1 MTVKILY
8 LTEDS
13 VGSRVH
19 HNLCKSLVDADSQ
32 LDVTLFS
39 YERPNYGLRDIRSTY
54 ADVNYKAVSSMF
66 AGNMLM
72 YKTIFPYKVS
82 CKYRQLEQSVNVSDF
97 NLTIAST
104 LFSDGAVALRLW
116 KEHRIPYIVVVRGT
130 DVNLYMK
137 KMPHLFAIGRQIV
150 ANARKVVFVSPI
162 QYKMTLNSLA
172 FRRIL
177 QELKDK
183 SITIANGIDSVWI
196 ENRYFGDESRVP
208 DSVLYIGV
216 FDKNKNVLSLIDAC
230 RKLRQTYPDLTLNL
244 VGGGGACEQ
253 QVLVQVNANQDWIKY
268 HGPIY
273 DKQKLIQICRQNS
286 VFAMISISETFGLVY
301 LEALSQGLPVVYTQN
316 QGFDG
321 LVPDEVGYSV
331 NPKNVADVADKIG
344 LALRNRKQLLSNVQ
358 NVDFEQFGWNKKVRQ
373 WLETIR

>member
-1 MTVKILY
+1 MKVLY
-8 LTEDS
+8 LTEDY
-13 VGSRVH
+13 VGSKVH
-19 HNLCKSLVDADSQ
+19 HNLCQSIVCADSQ
-32 LDVTLFS
+32 MDMTLFS
-39 YERPNYGLRDIRSTY
+39 FERPNYGLRDIRTTY
-54 ADVNYKAVSSMF
+54 SDVKYRTVSSMF
-66 AGNMLM
+66 SGNMLM

-82 CKYRQLEQSVNVSDF
+82 CKCRQLEQSVNVSDF

-137 KMPHLFAIGRQIV
+137 KMPHLFAIGRKIV
-150 ANARKVVFVSPI
+150 ANARKVIFVSPS
-162 QYKMTLNSLA
+162 QCRSTLKSFA
-172 FRRIL
+172 FRKMSND
-177 QELKDK
+177 LKDK
-183 SITIANGIDSVWI
+183 SVIIANGIDSVWI

-253 QVLVQVNANQDWIKY
+253 QVLAQVNANQDWIKY

-273 DKQKLIQICRQNS
+273 DKQKLIQVCRQNS
-286 VFAMISISETFGLVY
+286 VFAMISLSETFGLVY

-321 LVPDEVGYSV
+321 LMTAEVGYSV
-331 NPKNVADVADKIG
+331 NPVNVSDIAGKIG
-344 LALRNRKQLLSNVQ
+344 LALRNRKQLLLNVQ
-358 NVDFEQFGWNKKVRQ
+358 NVDFEQFGWNKKVQQ

>member
-1 MTVKILY
+1 MKVLY
-8 LTEDS
+8 LTEDY
-13 VGSRVH
+13 VGSKVH
-19 HNLCKSLVDADSQ
+19 HNLCQSIVCADSQ
-32 LDVTLFS
+32 MDMTLFS
-39 YERPNYGLRDIRSTY
+39 FERPNYGLRDIRTTY
-54 ADVNYKAVSSMF
+54 SDVKYRTVSSMF
-66 AGNMLM
+66 SGNMLM

-82 CKYRQLEQSVNVSDF
+82 CKCRQLEQSVNVSDF

-150 ANARKVVFVSPI
+150 ANARKVVFVSPN
-162 QYKMTLNSLA
+162 QYRLTLKSFA
-172 FRRIL
+172 FGKISQKL
-177 QELKDK
+177 QDK
-183 SITIANGIDSVWI
+183 SVTITNGIDSVWI
-196 ENRYFGDESRVP
+196 QNRYFGDESRVP

-216 FDKNKNVLSLIDAC
+216 FDRNKNVLSLIDAC
-230 RKLRQTYPDLTLNL
+230 SRLRESNPRLTLNF

-253 QVLVQVNANQDWIKY
+253 QVLAQVNANQDWIKY

>member
-1 MTVKILY
+1 MKVLY
-8 LTEDS
+8 LTEDYI
-13 VGSRVH
+13 GSRVH
-19 HNLCKSLVDADSQ
+19 HNLCQSIACADSQ
-32 LDVTLFS
+32 IDMTLFS
-39 YERPNYGLRDIRSTY
+39 FERPNYGLRDIRTTY
-54 ADVNYKAVSSMF
+54 SDVKYRTVSSMF
-66 AGNMLM
+66 NGNMLM

-82 CKYRQLEQSVNVSDF
+82 CKLGQLTQKVDASDF
-97 NLTIAST
+97 DLTIAST
-104 LFSDGAVALRLW
+104 LFADGAVALKLW
-116 KEHRIPYIVVVRGT
+116 KKYGIPYVVVVRGT
-130 DVNLYMK
+130 DVNLYME
-137 KMPHLFAIGRQIV
+137 KMPHLYAVGREIV

-172 FRRIL
+172 FRRIS

-196 ENRYFGDESRVP
+196 ENKYFGDESRVP

-230 RKLRQTYPDLTLNL
+230 QRLRQSNPRLALNL
-244 VGGGGACEQ
+244 VGGSGACEQ
-253 QVLVQVNANQDWIKY
+253 QVLAQVNANQDWIKY

-358 NVDFEQFGWNKKVRQ
+358 NVDFEQFGWSERSRQ

>member
-1 MTVKILY
+1 MKVLY
-8 LTEDS
+8 LTEDYI
-13 VGSRVH
+13 GSRVH
-19 HNLCKSLVDADSQ
+19 HNLCQSITCTDSQ
-32 LDVTLFS
+32 IDMTLFS
-39 YERPNYGLRDIRSTY
+39 FERPNYGLRDIRTTY
-54 ADVNYKAVSSMF
+54 SDVKYRTVSSMF
-66 AGNMLM
+66 NGNMLM

-82 CKYRQLEQSVNVSDF
+82 CKLSQLSQKVEVGGFD
-97 NLTIAST
+97 LTIAST
-104 LFSDGAVALRLW
+104 LFADGAVALKLW
-116 KEHRIPYIVVVRGT
+116 KKYGIPYVVVVRGT

-137 KMPHLFAIGRQIV
+137 KMPHLYAVGREIV

-172 FRRIL
+172 FRRIS

-196 ENRYFGDESRVP
+196 ENKYFGDESRVP

-244 VGGGGACEQ
+244 VGGSGACEQ
-253 QVLVQVNANQDWIKY
+253 QVLAQVNANQDWIKY

-321 LVPDEVGYSV
+321 LMTAEVGYSV
-331 NPKNVADVADKIG
+331 NPVNVSDIAGKIG
-344 LALRNRKQLLSNVQ
+344 LALRNRKQLLLNVQ
-358 NVDFEQFGWNKKVRQ
+358 DVDFEQFGWSKRAQQ

>member
-1 MTVKILY
+1 MKVLY
-8 LTEDS
+8 LTEDY
-13 VGSRVH
+13 VGSKVH
-19 HNLCKSLVDADSQ
+19 HNLCQSIVCADSQ
-32 LDVTLFS
+32 MDMTLFS
-39 YERPNYGLRDIRSTY
+39 FERPNYGLRDIRTTY
-54 ADVNYKAVSSMF
+54 SDVKYRTVSSMF
-66 AGNMLM
+66 SGNMLM

-82 CKYRQLEQSVNVSDF
+82 CKLSQLSQKVEVGGFD
-97 NLTIAST
+97 LTIAST
-104 LFSDGAVALRLW
+104 LFADGAVALKLW
-116 KEHRIPYIVVVRGT
+116 KKYGIPYVVVVRGT

-137 KMPHLFAIGRQIV
+137 KMPHLYAVGREIV

-162 QYKMTLNSLA
+162 QYEMTLNSLA
-172 FRRIL
+172 FRRIS

-253 QVLVQVNANQDWIKY
+253 QVLAQVNANQDWIKY

-273 DKQKLIQICRQNS
+273 DKQKLIQVCRQNS

-358 NVDFEQFGWNKKVRQ
+358 NVDFEQFGWNKKVQQ